1 MRILGKDVYRKVPQ
15 VQILSSP
22 HFNFTMR
29 FLLRSKI
36 HRAKITEA
44 NIDYIGSIT
53 IDKDLIEKSGLMEGE
68 KVLVASVT
76 SGERLETYVITGE
89 RGSGILCMNGAAAHK
104 IKVGEI
110 VIVMGFELSDEP
122 IKPKIVLVDEN
133 NKFSGLV

>member
-1 MRILGKDVYRKVPQ
+1 
-15 VQILSSP
+15 
-22 HFNFTMR
+22 MR